1 MSNIKQTTF
10 NYIGNLAFYDGWKP
24 NYIYFKSLLTAGESY
39 SDSENNR
46 WRTDLALPIANRA
59 IADATAY
66 SHLNG
71 LSEEDASIAMLKRF
85 NNICTFLQQAITYER
100 NNEVRYFKQKY
111 EQLKNTF
118 TPEEQKTIPQL
129 AELLNM
135 FNPDTNQEF
144 DYTKF
149 TTLINVLQHGLDQ
162 TKTIV
167 DYEQQHLSKIDEAI
181 QGVVTARD
189 KQITGLGTKQ
199 KKSLEEI
206 QEMVEKSHQKIEN
219 ELTIEYLKR
228 GSFGSRDASGKYFS
242 NVRGVKSH
250 LDFKKFHNSIDV
262 ELAHWITN
270 TLKDIIRNGDLV
282 DRLASV
288 LQSNYPVNGN
298 FDNLSRET
306 KAKIID
312 AVQSYGINNLAETLK
327 TRVTRKYAEEI
338 AENIANN
345 PDIYN
350 TQSAYNIK
358 GYFDNYG
365 QYGQILELF
374 KNVNQISNLKG
385 KSTIG
390 LYDAINQLIKNLN
403 SKKWMPSQDQTQL
416 QQVFANNKQWAGIEE
431 MISFIHK
438 IERMQKELNKIQEKY
453 DKGILKLNEISGKT
467 LSSGNNDKNHIEVQ
481 LAVKGDKVVIHAD
494 EKGKSSLG
502 SVISSTSAFKRFG
515 LQSFNPSDL
524 KGAIL
529 SLKKAASQSLRNKL
543 IQSLETAMQS
553 GKFGLSEQELL
564 KSTAR
569 GLQNLKISIGGPK
582 LSEITAGLNFRQQG
596 DDLIVDWTGS
606 NNGKNDV
613 VSIAID
619 VNSVKTHIDILFSDK
634 LDGAVASVTKD
645 EIMSA
650 REQYLTA
657 VNDAF
662 DKAVKENAA
671 KNVDKY
677 TFQGKIFQDQ
687 NDEKDK
693 QVIDAMEQL
702 QTLWGKIDKDL
713 SKRKVSEDNRNKL
726 RKRFFSILTDSFYIS
741 TTVKTY
747 NEYSN
752 QIGYLGGSLGSD
764 LSSQLD
770 RIQELFIS
778 AGGEMAS
785 NIREDMNWLHF
796 AILNCTPHSILG
808 TSNKETIENYL
819 GSVAAL
825 ALFDEGSAEGEV
837 IQTFAEQLQDGA
849 NKAVNRTDS
858 MKILHLYK
866 GNGIYIPGS
875 YILEQV
881 LKSLQE
887 EVIPNI
893 LTIPTTVKRG
903 AGITIIN
910 NVSEQSTTIPN
921 RPIFGRTSWNDN
933 AWAIAGASA
942 EGQIKLQILFLA
954 GLLDIVN
961 SINKTLRDTE
971 IPS

>member
-1 MSNIKQTTF
+1 MNNTKQTRF

-24 NYIYFKSLLTAGESY
+24 DYIYFKSLLAAGENY

-59 IADATAY
+59 IADATAR

-71 LSEEDASIAMLKRF
+71 LSEEEASSAMLERF

-111 EQLKNTF
+111 EQLRNTF

-162 TKTIV
+162 TKIIV
-167 DYEQQHLSKIDEAI
+167 DYEQQHLSKIDKAI

-242 NVRGVKSH
+242 NVRGVKAH

-312 AVQSYGINNLAETLK
+312 TVQSYGINNLAETLK
-327 TRVTRKYAEEI
+327 TRVTHKYAEEI

-365 QYGQILELF
+365 QYGKILELF
-374 KNVNQISNLKG
+374 KDVNQISDLKG

-390 LYDAINQLIKNLN
+390 LYDAVNELIKNLN

-481 LAVKGDKVVIHAD
+481 LAVKGDKVVIHAG

-582 LSEITAGLNFRQQG
+582 LSEITAGLNFRQRG
-596 DDLIVDWTGS
+596 NDLIVDWTGS

-702 QTLWGKIDKDL
+702 QILWGKIDKDL

-752 QIGYLGGSLGSD
+752 QIGYLGGSLGGD
-764 LSSQLD
+764 LESQLN
-770 RIQELFIS
+770 RIEELFVS
-778 AGGEMAS
+778 AGDKMS
-785 NIREDMNWLHF
+785 SIKNDMDWLRF
-796 AILNCTPHSILG
+796 AIINCTPHSILG
-808 TSNKETIENYL
+808 TSNKGLIESYL

-825 ALFDEGSAEGEV
+825 ALFDEGSAEGKV

-893 LTIPTTVKRG
+893 LNIPTTVKRG

-921 RPIFGRTSWNDN
+921 RPIFGRTSWNDD
-933 AWAIAGASA
+933 AWTVAGASA
-942 EGQIKLQILFLA
+942 KGQIKLQILFLA
-954 GLLDIVN
+954 GLLDIIN
-961 SINKTLRDTE
+961 SINKTLRGAE

>member
-1 MSNIKQTTF
+1 MNNTKQTRF

-24 NYIYFKSLLTAGESY
+24 DYIYFKSLLAAGENY

-59 IADATAY
+59 IADATAR
-66 SHLNG
+66 SHLNE
-71 LSEEDASIAMLKRF
+71 LSEEEASSAMLERF

-167 DYEQQHLSKIDEAI
+167 DYEQQHLSKIDKAI

-199 KKSLEEI
+199 KKSLKEI

-219 ELTIEYLKR
+219 ELTIEYLKH

-242 NVRGVKSH
+242 NVRGVKAH

-365 QYGQILELF
+365 QYGQILDLF

-385 KSTIG
+385 KSAIG

-438 IERMQKELNKIQEKY
+438 IEKMQKELNKIQENY

-481 LAVKGDKVVIHAD
+481 LAVKGDKVVIHAG

-515 LQSFNPSDL
+515 LQSFNPADL

-543 IQSLETAMQS
+543 IQSLEAAMQS

-582 LSEITAGLNFRQQG
+582 LSEITAGLNFRQRG

-693 QVIDAMEQL
+693 QVTDAMEQL

-726 RKRFFSILTDSFYIS
+726 RKRFFSILTDSFYVS

-752 QIGYLGGSLGSD
+752 QIGYLGGSLGGD
-764 LSSQLD
+764 LDSQLN
-770 RIQELFIS
+770 RIEELFLS
-778 AGGEMAS
+778 AGDKMS
-785 NIREDMNWLHF
+785 SIKNDMDWLRF
-796 AILNCTPHSILG
+796 AIINCTPHSILG
-808 TSNKETIENYL
+808 TSNKGLIESYL

-893 LTIPTTVKRG
+893 LAIPTTVKRG

-921 RPIFGRTSWNDN
+921 RPIFGRISWNDD
-933 AWAIAGASA
+933 AWTIAGASA
-942 EGQIKLQILFLA
+942 KGQIKLQILFLA

-961 SINKTLRDTE
+961 SINKTLRGTE